1 MWRSCVFTRALG
13 FVACESTSMSP
24 SPPRFVD
31 SMARNA
37 PWRCSCATLHGT
49 RGRLRT
55 TTVDLNRT
63 TTTSL
68 FALARA
74 ISAFSSFL
82 SLSLSFD
89 RFAFWLPRD
98 AEDEEADDG
107 GAGGFSLRSSLMMST
122 DIWRINRCVF
132 ARRTRTRTETKR

>member
-1 MWRSCVFTRALG
+1 M
-13 FVACESTSMSP
+13 
-24 SPPRFVD
+24 
-31 SMARNA
+31 
-37 PWRCSCATLHGT
+37 
-49 RGRLRT
+49 
-55 TTVDLNRT
+55 DLNRT

-98 AEDEEADDG
+98 AEDEEADAG

-122 DIWRINRCVF
+122 DICPYIHI
-132 ARRTRTRTETKR
+132 RRSVVVCAHKRKKKR